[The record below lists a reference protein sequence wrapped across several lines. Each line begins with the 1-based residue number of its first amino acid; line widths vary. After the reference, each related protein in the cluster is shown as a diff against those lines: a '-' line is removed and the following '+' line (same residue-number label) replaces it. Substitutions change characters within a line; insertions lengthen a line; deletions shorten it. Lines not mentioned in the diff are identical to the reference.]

1 SVKSDI
7 IDRNSL
13 KFSFDTIPSDNDDD
27 EEPDRV
33 VLTDIHG
40 ESRSISFPGCY
51 RAKISFR
58 MKKPL
63 KNPYIEAFLQLGQ
76 NIPCRSGGRTFVSN
90 ICTNITRTNWCPQ
103 SKNSQLR
110 GMLVNKDTCQF
121 CHVCDTIKGEATK
134 ETSDWKR
141 YVFNEGSEK
150 CDTTSDQQTLYFKMC
165 TPRRSELNEQHSD
178 MRDKL
183 NEYWNYLKQ
192 GILTA
197 VVHVLNRPEH
207 ETHRRQQCQKM
218 CNTYSNKPGV
228 SHRYRVSS
236 TN

>member
-1 SVKSDI
+1 MKT
-7 IDRNSL
+7 
-13 KFSFDTIPSDNDDD
+13 DT
-27 EEPDRV
+27 V

-110 GMLVNKDTCQF
+110 GMLVNKDTC
-121 CHVCDTIKGEATK
+121 TIGPIL
-134 ETSDWKR
+134 
-141 YVFNEGSEK
+141 SE
-150 CDTTSDQQTLYFKMC
+150 DFLTEVSLQQ
-165 TPRRSELNEQHSD
+165 
-178 MRDKL
+178 
-183 NEYWNYLKQ
+183 
-192 GILTA
+192 I
-197 VVHVLNRPEH
+197 
-207 ETHRRQQCQKM
+207 
-218 CNTYSNKPGV
+218 
-228 SHRYRVSS
+228 
-236 TN
+236 